1 MTYPGLVLLVGVGIG
16 LATFLYYMFA
26 ENNSENDQRQQYN
39 YADDR
44 APDHYDW
51 GIQPTSSHSG
61 KLNRRN
67 LSNSSLKESGRERN
81 HMRSEDIN
89 NCSIC
94 QYAIVGSDVIQLQ
107 PCRHNFH
114 QDCIKQLR
122 SYNPTAPCPNCRRFI
137 ARTT

>member
-26 ENNSENDQRQQYN
+26 ENESETEQRQQYN

-44 APDHYDW
+44 TSDHYDDW
-51 GIQPTSSHSG
+51 MSSPASSHSG
-61 KLNRRN
+61 RLNRRN
-67 LSNSSLKESGRERN
+67 LSNSSVESGKGRN
-81 HMRSEDIN
+81 HTSKEDIT

-94 QYAIVGSDVIQLQ
+94 QYALVGSDVIQLQ
-107 PCRHNFH
+107 CRHNFH
-114 QDCIKQLR
+114 KDCIKKLR
-122 SYNPTAPCPNCRRFI
+122 SYTPRAVCPNCRRSI